1 MCKSFFFF
9 LQATLAYIKK
19 IGPVRM
25 RFKSNFYTK
34 AKLLTVKQENG
45 KNTLRLVVIKILYH

>member
-1 MCKSFFFF
+1 MCKFLGFFM
-9 LQATLAYIKK
+9 QATLAYIKK

-25 RFKSNFYTK
+25 RFKSNLYTD

-45 KNTLRLVVIKILYH
+45 KNTLRLVVRKILYH